1 MTKKETL
8 SHFLLLSVAFI
19 YGANYVWAKFI
30 MPSPVSPNSFIL
42 IRALGATTLF
52 WIFFKKHWVLPDR
65 KDWPAILLCGACG
78 IAINQ
83 LFFFNGL
90 ALTAPLHAAI
100 IMVLTPIIVTLFAVL
115 ILKQKTTKFQ
125 WIGISIGMIGAMGF
139 IGYGQLNPME
149 GASFQ
154 GDLYILINAVSY
166 SVYLIAVKP
175 LMKKYHPLSLIP
187 WFFTF
192 GLLLILPFGWKE
204 MQNLPFASITPF
216 QWLIIGFVVLFVTFF
231 TYLFNII
238 AIQHLSPTHAGIY
251 IYLQPPIAAM
261 FAALAGMPI
270 QSLFNLPKIIFV
282 FLIVFGI
289 YAVSKK
295 Q

>member
-8 SHFLLLSVAFI
+8 SHLLLLSVALI

-30 MPSPVSPNSFIL
+30 MPHPVSPNGFIL

-52 WIFFKKHWVLPDR
+52 WILLKKYWIFPEK
-65 KDWPAILLCGACG
+65 KDWPAIILCGATG

-90 ALTAPLHAAI
+90 SLTAPLHAAI
-100 IMVLTPIIVTLFAVL
+100 IMVLTPIIVTLFAIL
-115 ILKQKTTKFQ
+115 ILKQKTTKIQ
-125 WIGISIGMIGAMGF
+125 WMGIFTGMLGAVGF
-139 IGYGQLNPME
+139 IGYGQLHPMA
-149 GASFQ
+149 GASVK
-154 GDLYILINAVSY
+154 GDLFILINAISY
-166 SVYLIAVKP
+166 SIYLISVKP
-175 LMKKYHPLSLIP
+175 LMKKYHPLQLIP
-187 WFFTF
+187 WFFTV
-192 GLLLILPFGWKE
+192 GLVIILPFGWDE
-204 MQNLPFASITPF
+204 MQAVPYMSLSSFHWS
-216 QWLIIGFVVLFVTFF
+216 IIGFVVVFVTFL

-238 AIQHLSPTHAGIY
+238 AIQYLSPTHAGIY
-251 IYLQPPIAAM
+251 IYLQPPIAAL

-295 Q
+295 